1 MPLGTPTESNY
12 LIHQEMMS
20 LMDCWIRFV
29 NKSLPEVKRLDAWL
43 KAMDDRHRINQLLH
57 EFSPFHQQVILD
69 QIGEADKQ
77 FLHHTKQINYCLR
90 TPPYETESSL
100 TPEDNW
106 YYYRLS
112 NPLLELQ
119 DESMAVSA

>member
-29 NKSLPEVKRLDAWL
+29 NKSLSEVNTLDAWL
-43 KAMDDRHRINQLLH
+43 KAMDDRHRINELLR
-57 EFSPFHQQVILD
+57 EFSAFHQQVILD
-69 QIGEADKQ
+69 QIREADQQ
-77 FLHHTKQINYCLR
+77 FLLHTKPVNYCLR
-90 TPPYETESSL
+90 TPPSEAESSL
-100 TPEDNW
+100 SPETHF

-119 DESMAVSA
+119 DESMAVTA